1 MSGDQGTARLR
12 ELAEKATP
20 GPWVAWGT
28 EPRWPGDG
36 RGAPRINHKP
46 GDGTVPKVAVV
57 DSWDRQEEN
66 RDLIVALVN
75 ALPRLLAV
83 VDAARG
89 LVAAEDAWPD
99 GDETKYW
106 NALVDALDDLEA
118 SHAE

>member
-83 VDAARG
+83 VDAAERLLHADG
-89 LVAAEDAWPD
+89 LGPRPD
-99 GDETKYW
+99 SI
-106 NALVDALDDLEA
+106 AQLHRALDDLEA